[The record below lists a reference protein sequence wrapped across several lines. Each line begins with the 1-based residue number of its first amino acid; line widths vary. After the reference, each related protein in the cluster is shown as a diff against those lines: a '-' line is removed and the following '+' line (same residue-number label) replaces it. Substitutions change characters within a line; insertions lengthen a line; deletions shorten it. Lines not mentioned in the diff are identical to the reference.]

1 MSNMEIKSEIGR
13 EQEKVQSMM
22 EQNSIRKAEL
32 NQRILSNKSQVSSAL
47 EEMQKEEKA
56 LEEIREKLD
65 AEYIKQKEYQKK
77 SLKPVNLSKG
87 SNFRYRN
94 SKKSF
99 I

>member
-1 MSNMEIKSEIGR
+1 M
-13 EQEKVQSMM
+13 QSMM

-77 SLKPVNLSKG
+77 SLETREFIKG
-87 SNFRYRN
+87 IDFRYRN